1 MISTILRAL
10 YLHNYKVAQKF
21 IQKLEVLERDLYS
34 SAVFWWNFII
44 SLGWKRIYCSQN
56 HNEKRKTYRN
66 GSGHP

>member
-34 SAVFWWNFII
+34 SAVF
-44 SLGWKRIYCSQN
+44 
-56 HNEKRKTYRN
+56 
-66 GSGHP
+66 